1 VRRVVLFSLLLLASV
16 IASCHRRQEEP
27 EFVLPPT
34 PVLSVGSDW
43 AVVTSN
49 YLRMRA
55 RPAVDAPVVDGLT
68 RGMVVEILGSSERKQ
83 TIENE
88 TDFWYRINLDGYKGW
103 AFGAYLERM
112 DSRSKAEAYSAELQ

>member
-1 VRRVVLFSLLLLASV
+1 VKWSVAAALAIVFVVFVACGRR
-16 IASCHRRQEEP
+16 EEP
-27 EFVLPPT
+27 ELVLPPT
-34 PVLSVGSDW
+34 PVLSVGSEW

-55 RPAVDAPVVDGLT
+55 RPSLEAPVVDGLT
-68 RGMVVEILGSSERKQ
+68 RGTVVEILGVTERKQ
-83 TIENE
+83 TIESA
-88 TDFWYRINLDGYKGW
+88 TDYWYRINLDGYKGW